1 MRRPISILLV
11 IAVLALLGATAFLYS
26 RYRQTSTDLAEV
38 RVAEESARTRYAQTI
53 DAISE
58 IQDSLNAISVGDANV
73 KLADGGL
80 QSEKD
85 LNSPSG
91 RDALDRIAS
100 LRASIQRNK
109 ERIRQLESS
118 LNASGIQVKGL
129 RRMVANLKESVAMK
143 ESAIAELNTRV
154 TELSTQVSGL
164 ETTVQ
169 QNVETIAQ
177 RETALEERRREIA
190 TVYYVVGD
198 KKQLKEQGVIETKGG
213 VLGLGKTVTPTG
225 ALATNAT
232 PLDTDQVTVIPIE
245 AKEARVVTPQAPTS
259 YELREVAEGRM
270 ELRILD
276 TNEFRKVKNL
286 VIVTA

>member
-38 RVAEESARTRYAQTI
+38 RVAEENSRARYAQTI

-58 IQDSLNAISVGDANV
+58 IQDSLNAITVGEANV
-73 KLADGGL
+73 KMVAGGL

-85 LNSPSG
+85 LNSPNG

-129 RRMVANLKESVAMK
+129 RRMVAGLKKSVTDK
-143 ESAIAELNTRV
+143 EDQIAQLSTRV
-154 TELSTQVSGL
+154 NELTTQVSGL

-177 RETALEERRREIA
+177 KDMTLEEKRREIA

-198 KKQLKEQGVIETKGG
+198 KKELREQGVLAAKGG
-213 VLGLGKTVTPTG
+213 VLGVGKTLTPTG

-232 PLDTDQVTVIPIE
+232 PLDTDTQTVIAIN
-245 AKEARVVTPQAPTS
+245 AKEAKVVTPQSPNS
-259 YELREVAEGRM
+259 YELREVEKGKF
-270 ELRILD
+270 ELHIVD
-276 TNEFRKVKNL
+276 PNEFRKVKNL